1 METASATVICPS
13 LLSNKLQS
21 QEGSNLTQKVPTH
34 SLAKQLLVLLL
45 DLLILLVAWRLAFH
59 ALRISSSQV
68 DGANLMGRA
77 QESDA
82 RIEVCV

>member
-1 METASATVICPS
+1 MGWRPP
-13 LLSNKLQS
+13 S
-21 QEGSNLTQKVPTH
+21 QEGSNLTQKVLTH

-59 ALRISSSQV
+59 SLRISSSQGRVLFFMQNSKV
-68 DGANLMGRA
+68 DGANLMGGRT

-82 RIEVCV
+82 RIEVCG